1 MHTHENVIP
10 LGGEKGITGGFV
22 SHSTGSEQGE
32 IKKGRLK
39 GTFVSVFVEGR
50 AWLFMPAS
58 SVHDTIQKTVWF
70 VSQHRRRSEG
80 REMACVPLVAE
91 RCAVRPAISGGF
103 WWRRDGQDNAAQDG
117 SFTESSTQIKERN
130 PVNSHSSHTRT
141 EPQSNWCHS
150 LVYVWCGGSNATAP
164 TTSADQPEKKS
175 GVKMSDSPLYRTPSA
190 RKNQVSCRSSHLT
203 DRQTPSVALSCPSS
217 FSNANTHMRR
227 PQNGDAETLIPIG
240 RLPCTAWAR
249 SLPFPFLFAAVYL
262 RWKYLHVT
270 APADTMHMW

>member
-1 MHTHENVIP
+1 M
-10 LGGEKGITGGFV
+10 
-22 SHSTGSEQGE
+22 
-32 IKKGRLK
+32 
-39 GTFVSVFVEGR
+39 FVEGR

-58 SVHDTIQKTVWF
+58 SVHNTIQKTVWF

-91 RCAVRPAISGGF
+91 RRVVRQAISGCF
-103 WWRRDGQDNAAQDG
+103 WWCRDGQDNAVQDG
-117 SFTESSTQIKERN
+117 SFTKSLTWIKERN

-141 EPQSNWCHS
+141 EPQSNSWHT
-150 LVYVWCGGSNATAP
+150 LVYVWCGGSDATAP

-175 GVKMSDSPLYRTPSA
+175 GVKMSDSPFYRTHSA
-190 RKNQVSCRSSHLT
+190 HKNQISRRASHLI
-203 DRQTPSVALSCPSS
+203 DRQTPSLALSCPSS
-217 FSNANTHMRR
+217 FPNANTHMRW
-227 PQNGDAETLIPIG
+227 PQNGHAETLILIV
-240 RLPCTAWAR
+240 RLPFTAWAR